1 MVVQGDE
8 CRTVP
13 RNVMRN
19 VCVYYIIKSSLWE
32 LEDGSERF
40 PEVHLFSIS
49 RAAFG

>member
-1 MVVQGDE
+1 
-8 CRTVP
+8 
-13 RNVMRN
+13 MRSVS
-19 VCVYYIIKSSLWE
+19 VCYIVKSSLWE